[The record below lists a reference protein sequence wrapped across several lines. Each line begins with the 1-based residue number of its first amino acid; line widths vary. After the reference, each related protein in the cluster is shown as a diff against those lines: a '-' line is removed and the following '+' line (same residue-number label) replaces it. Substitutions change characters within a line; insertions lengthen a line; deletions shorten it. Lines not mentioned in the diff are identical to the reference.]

1 MTIRARQPSTN
12 TDTGANAVQVFHCA
26 LSHAVSCVA
35 LALCALLVAACGT
48 VAPTSP
54 APPGAAPGSHV
65 QTPSLGLFSSIK
77 APGDTQ
83 PVLQLSARGV
93 QIFRCEKRD
102 TGYTWVF
109 RQPEAQLSDAGGKA
123 AGRHGANFS
132 FEHVDGSRLVAT
144 VAAYDDAPEA
154 TDLRWLLMTTRSY
167 GEGAFAGVTHVQRI
181 NTRGGM
187 PPQRCEA
194 AQAGQLLRVD
204 FNADFVFYRPRSG
217 TAG

>member
-1 MTIRARQPSTN
+1 MSRA
-12 TDTGANAVQVFHCA
+12 
-26 LSHAVSCVA
+26 
-35 LALCALLVAACGT
+35 ALLLFALFAAACST
-48 VAPTSP
+48 VAPPTGP
-54 APPGAAPGSHV
+54 APGATPDSAV
-65 QTPSLGLFSSIK
+65 QTPSLGLFSRIK
-77 APGDTQ
+77 APGGTQ

-132 FEHVDGSRLVAT
+132 FEHSDGSRLVAN
-144 VAAYDDAPEA
+144 VAAYDDAPDSA
-154 TDLRWLLMTTRSY
+154 NLRWLLMTTRSY
-167 GEGAFAGVTHVQRI
+167 GDGAFAGVTHVQRI

-187 PPQRCEA
+187 PPARCET

-204 FNADFVFYRPRSG
+204 FSADFVFYRPQ
-217 TAG
+217 AGAAG